1 VKSLTVDDRRL
12 KARVVAVQRTG
23 ETATI
28 DGETWEKSIFT
39 LEVTRFSKRTPEEVV
54 PPHLKGKM
62 IRLARHCLYDWHYKL
77 GVEKTL
83 SPEET
88 ESLLQEKQTSTI
100 FW

>member
-1 VKSLTVDDRRL
+1 MKSLTIDDRRL
-12 KARVVAVQRTG
+12 KARVVAVQKTG

-28 DGETWEKSIFT
+28 DGETWEKCIFT

-54 PPHLKGKM
+54 PSDLRGRIVK
-62 IRLARHCLYDWHYKL
+62 LVRHCLYDWHYKL

-88 ESLLQEKQTSTI
+88 ESLLQGKQSQTI